1 MQNLVTL
8 NKIHIYYILTI
19 CILFSTKIAAQD
31 YEKIKKSDIVY
42 IDFKETPYQQIFLPQ
57 PNGYGDYYF
66 IFEEYYKF
74 KHIIFYQKPNLFEER
89 NEKKSFLKKN
99 KDLLIDYTFLINMF
113 SYVDAK
119 QLLLNKKK
127 IFLIS
132 HTDKR
137 CFSIK
142 LKEVKVLD
150 YNLYPIE

>member
-1 MQNLVTL
+1 MQNLATL
-8 NKIHIYYILTI
+8 NKILSYYILTI
-19 CILFSTKIAAQD
+19 CVLFSTKITAQD
-31 YEKIKKSDIVY
+31 YEKIKKSDTVY
-42 IDFKETPYQQIFLPQ
+42 IDFKEIQYQQIFLPQ

-74 KHIIFYQKPNLFEER
+74 KHIIFYQKPNSFEER

-113 SYVDAK
+113 SYEDAK
-119 QLLLNKKK
+119 KLLLSKKK
-127 IFLIS
+127 IFLIRRS
-132 HTDKR
+132 DSR

>member
-19 CILFSTKIAAQD
+19 CVLFSTKIAAQD

-42 IDFKETPYQQIFLPQ
+42 IDFKETPYQQMFLPQ
-57 PNGYGDYYF
+57 RNCYGDCYF

-74 KHIIFYQKPNLFEER
+74 KHIIFYQKPHLFEER

-132 HTDKR
+132 NTYKR